1 MWVLQERKRNQ
12 NQETIEE
19 ELVDRDLLWM
29 QTWCPAQFN
38 AITSGLSWIRKIPF
52 QDSKIYTLFF
62 FFPPG
67 LVELQGYE
75 SEDASILITRVCL
88 RLRSNREQPNQWW
101 EGRNIILVIYFGSL
115 IYVAHIIFLLEIQN
129 WHRNRRWIRTEV
141 VKTKVN
147 FKKSLV

>member
-62 FFPPG
+62 FF
-67 LVELQGYE
+67 
-75 SEDASILITRVCL
+75 
-88 RLRSNREQPNQWW
+88 
-101 EGRNIILVIYFGSL
+101 
-115 IYVAHIIFLLEIQN
+115 LLDLL
-129 WHRNRRWIRTEV
+129 
-141 VKTKVN
+141 N
-147 FKKSLV
+147 FKDMNQKMPVSWLPESVWDLDQIENNQTSDGRGET